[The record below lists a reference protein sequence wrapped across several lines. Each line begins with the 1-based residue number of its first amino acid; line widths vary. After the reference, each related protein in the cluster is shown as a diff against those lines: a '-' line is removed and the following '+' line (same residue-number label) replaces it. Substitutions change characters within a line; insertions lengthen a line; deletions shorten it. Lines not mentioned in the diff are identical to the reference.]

1 MKIGVVG
8 KTNVGKSTLFSA
20 ATLVDVKI
28 SDRVFTTIKPNIGV
42 GYVSSPCVCKE
53 LGVKCKPKN
62 SKCEN
67 GIRLIPVNMID
78 VAGLVPDA
86 HLGRGLGNQFLND
99 LMEADGLI
107 HIVDMS
113 GKTDAQGNPTDDYN
127 PENDIKF
134 LEKEVDYWIEGI
146 LRKNWSNIERKV
158 KTGKELWECVYE
170 QVSGLKVSPDFV
182 KETIKQG
189 YSDLLDLASKIRKN
203 NKPIILAGN
212 KIDLPSSPKNY
223 KAIKEKYEI
232 TPTFAEGELALRKAA
247 KKGLIKYV
255 PGAGSFEV
263 LKKLPPEQEK
273 ALNIIKEKVL
283 AVYGSTGVQT
293 TINKLVF
300 EKLNYFPVYPVEDE
314 GKFADKKGNILPDV
328 YLMKKGETTLD
339 LAYRIHSD
347 IGEKFIGALDA
358 RTKKKIGK
366 EYILKKNDIIKI
378 LAKA

>member
-8 KTNVGKSTLFSA
+8 KTNVGKSTFFSA
-20 ATLVDVKI
+20 ATLIDVKI
-28 SDRVFTTIKPNIGV
+28 SDRIFTTIKPNIGI
-42 GYVSSPCVCKE
+42 GYVSIPCVCKE

-62 SKCEN
+62 SKCE
-67 GIRLIPVNMID
+67 GGTRLIPVNMID

-86 HLGRGLGNQFLND
+86 HLGRGLGNKFLND

-113 GKTDAQGNPTDDYN
+113 GKTDAQGNPTDEYN

-134 LEKEVDYWIEGI
+134 LEKEIDYWIEGI

-158 KTGKELWECVYE
+158 KAGKELWECVYE
-170 QVSGLKVSPDFV
+170 QISGLKISPDFV
-182 KETIKQG
+182 KETVKKG

-203 NKPIILAGN
+203 NKPMILAGN

-223 KAIKEKYEI
+223 EAIKDKYEVI
-232 TPTFAEGELALRKAA
+232 PTFAEGELALRRAA

-255 PGAGSFEV
+255 PGAASFEI
-263 LKKLPPEQEK
+263 LKKLAPEQER
-273 ALNIIKEKVL
+273 ALNFVKEKVL

-314 GKFADKKGNILPDV
+314 NKFADKKGNVLPDV
-328 YLMKKGETTLD
+328 YLMKKGQTALD
-339 LAYRIHSD
+339 LAYKIHSD
-347 IGEKFIGALDA
+347 IGEKFIGAIDA

-378 LAKA
+378 LTKA